1 MHELKGIGTS
11 PNRSVTVRR
20 LTAARLRKI
29 PVGASPL
36 CGILLRHI
44 FLRPKKCSAFSLI
57 GRKKTSVT
65 AGTLGEIIFQ
75 T

>member
-1 MHELKGIGTS
+1 MVKNFGKENIIKAKPTAH
-11 PNRSVTVRR
+11 NRSVTVRR

-44 FLRPKKCSAFSLI
+44 FLRP
-57 GRKKTSVT
+57 
-65 AGTLGEIIFQ
+65 
-75 T
+75 

>member
-1 MHELKGIGTS
+1 MFVNAQPSH
-11 PNRSVTVRR
+11 NRTVTVRR
-20 LTAARLRKI
+20 LTAARLRKM

-44 FLRPKKCSAFSLI
+44 FLRPKKCFAFFLI

-65 AGTLGEIIFQ
+65 AGTLSDRKPNLL
-75 T
+75 